1 MRPGAAV
8 QAPLPLPQVTDPAWF
23 ASDLARELAAA
34 AFAWCC
40 VPRPSE
46 PGLAAAVRGL
56 AAAPGAA
63 ASSIAAAEALF
74 TAFVATPPA
83 LALTTPAADA
93 ALEPAAVQAFRA
105 AAAAVARLP
114 LPRCRQVLV
123 YARLWCVQYL
133 PHVLRKTDRVG
144 YGLLALEAQQSG
156 GGSSGGGGGE
166 GGGIPGGLFS
176 MGNAS
181 TGLPSLFSV
190 GDSSGDAATAALR
203 PDPSIPLARRMLAV
217 PFLAKDVPSPT
228 SEFSHP
234 EVRRR
239 EG

>member
-63 ASSIAAAEALF
+63 SSSSIAAAEALF
-74 TAFVATPPA
+74 TAFVATPSA

-93 ALEPAAVQAFRA
+93 TLEPSAVQAFRA

-166 GGGIPGGLFS
+166 GGGIPGSLF
-176 MGNAS
+176 G
-181 TGLPSLFSV
+181 TGLPSMLFA
-190 GDSSGDAATAALR
+190 GDSSSDAATAALR